1 MAKARTR
8 SDQQGRLSMSVEET
22 APRRSSGRHMLH
34 GSFWLISMRWGVR
47 LTGIVSTLVLAR
59 LLSPTDFGVV
69 ALAMVVVGMLEIFS
83 QTGQEG
89 AIIRMQNPT
98 REHYDTAWTLSVLV
112 GLAIG
117 AAIFLVAPF
126 TIYYFHDARSVTVMR
141 FLALRAVL
149 GGFANIGMVDFRRNI
164 QFDRYF
170 QYNFFSKLI
179 SAAVAIILAIILRSY
194 WALVGSML
202 TAAIALNVLSYIM
215 SSYRP
220 RFSLAKLDEIWS
232 FSIWSLIRSIAYY
245 LNGQVDLLVIGGFV
259 GASQMGR
266 YAVAHDTAASPTDE
280 INGPMVAVLFPVM
293 ARVQDDKR
301 ELRRLY
307 LRVLGWSAAI
317 CASTSTGVAMISSDF
332 VHVVLGPK
340 WLSVI
345 PLMPWLAMAAGVLG
359 LSSGAFGTFD
369 VLNMP
374 RRGARMLLL
383 RLFMMAIVIVPVAYA
398 THDLIDVAVSRLA
411 VTAIFIPTLFLAIGV
426 AVGVSPSEQIEA
438 LWRPILAA
446 GIMAVVIWSANMVFP
461 PQMLL
466 RMCFDVV
473 LGGAAYISALLGL
486 WAIAGCPE
494 SPERDALSFLRTRF
508 RFA

>member
-1 MAKARTR
+1 MSDGEIASHRT
-8 SDQQGRLSMSVEET
+8 
-22 APRRSSGRHMLH
+22 SGRHMLH

-47 LTGIVSTLVLAR
+47 LTGVVSTLVLAH
-59 LLSPTDFGVV
+59 LLSPTDFGIV

-89 AIIRMQNPT
+89 AIVRMQNPT
-98 REHYDTAWTLSVLV
+98 RAHYDTAWTLSVLI

-117 AAIFLVAPF
+117 AAIFLVAPL
-126 TIYYFHDARSVTVMR
+126 TIYYFHDPRSVTVMR

-149 GGFANIGMVDFRRNI
+149 GGFVNIGLVDFRRNI
-164 QFDRYF
+164 QFDKYF
-170 QYNFFSKLI
+170 QYNCLAKLC
-179 SAAVAIILAIILRSY
+179 SAAVAIVLAIILRTY
-194 WALVGSML
+194 WALVGGML
-202 TAAIALNVLSYIM
+202 TAAIALNVLSFTM
-215 SSYRP
+215 SPYRP

-245 LNGQVDLLVIGGFV
+245 LNGQIDLLTIGGFV

-266 YAVAHDTAASPTDE
+266 YAVAHDTAASATDE
-280 INGPMVAVLFPVM
+280 INGPMVTVLFPVM
-293 ARVQDDKR
+293 ARVQDDRR

-317 CASTSTGVAMISSDF
+317 CASTSTGIAMISSDF
-332 VHVVLGPK
+332 VRVVLGPK

-383 RLFMMAIVIVPVAYA
+383 RLFMMAAVIVPIAYA
-398 THDLIDVAVSRLA
+398 THNLIDVAAARLV
-411 VTAIFIPTLFLAIGV
+411 VTVIFIPTLFLAIGA
-426 AVGVSPSEQIEA
+426 AVGVRPSEQIEA

-446 GIMAVVIWSANMVFP
+446 GIMAVVIWSANTVFP
-461 PQMLL
+461 PQILL
-466 RMCFDVV
+466 RMLFDVI
-473 LGGAAYISALLGL
+473 LGGLTYAGALLSL
-486 WAIAGCPE
+486 WAIAGRPE
-494 SPERDALSFLRTRF
+494 SPERDALSFLRSRF